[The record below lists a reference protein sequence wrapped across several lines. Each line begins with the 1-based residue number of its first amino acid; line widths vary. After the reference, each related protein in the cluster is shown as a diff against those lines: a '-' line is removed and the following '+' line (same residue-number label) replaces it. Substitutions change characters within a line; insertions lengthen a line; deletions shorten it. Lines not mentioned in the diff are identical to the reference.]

1 MRLEVAFSPQ
11 AVDPDHLAGHTA
23 IVIDILRATTTM
35 CAALHHGAK
44 AVIPTGSP
52 DEARSTARLVE
63 KEGVVLAGER
73 NAVPIPGFDLGNS
86 PGDMTRQRVEDKTVV
101 MSTTNG
107 TQALLAAASA
117 RVVYPGAASNFS
129 LLATRARE
137 ALDADGTLVILC
149 AGRAGAFGLD
159 DAYCAGRLVMAA
171 LKGRARETREGL
183 NDAAIAAVELAGRF
197 GSRWDVPLRL
207 SAAGRQLER
216 LGFSDDI
223 DDAAQEDGFPSLIR
237 FQDGRVTLAP
247 ESP

>member
-1 MRLEVAFSPQ
+1 MRLEVAFSPE
-11 AVDPDHLAGHTA
+11 AVDPDCLAGHTA

-35 CAALHHGAK
+35 CAALHHGAR

-52 DEARSTARLVE
+52 DEARATAQRVE
-63 KEGVVLAGER
+63 KGDVLLAGER

-117 RVVYPGAASNFS
+117 RAVYPGAASNFS
-129 LLATRARE
+129 LLAARARQ
-137 ALDADGTLVILC
+137 AIDADGTLVILC
-149 AGRAGAFGLD
+149 AGRAGTFGLD
-159 DAYCAGRLVMAA
+159 DAYCAGRLVMAT
-171 LKGRARETREGL
+171 LNGGGRDSREGL
-183 NDAAIAAVELAGRF
+183 NDAAIAALELAGRF
-197 GSRWDVPLRL
+197 GARWDVPLRL

-216 LGFSDDI
+216 LGFGDDI
-223 DDAAQEDGFPSLIR
+223 DDAAQEDGFPSFIR

>member
-1 MRLEVAFSPQ
+1 MKLEVAFSPQ
-11 AVDPDHLAGHTA
+11 AVDPDHLSGHTA

-35 CAALHHGAK
+35 CAALHHGAR

-52 DEARSTARLVE
+52 DEARTTARLVE
-63 KEGVVLAGER
+63 KEDVVLAGER

-86 PGDMTRQRVEDKTVV
+86 PCDMTRQRVEDKTVV

-117 RVVYPGAASNFS
+117 RAVYPGAASNFS
-129 LLATRARE
+129 LLATRARQ
-137 ALDADGTLVILC
+137 ALDADGTLLILC

-171 LKGRARETREGL
+171 LNGRDTREGL
-183 NDAAIAAVELAGRF
+183 NDAAIAAVELAGQF
-197 GSRWDVPLRL
+197 GPRWDVPLRL

-216 LGFSDDI
+216 LGLGDDI
-223 DDAAQEDGFPSLIR
+223 DDAAQEDGFASLIR

>member
-1 MRLEVAFSPQ
+1 MRLEVAFSPY
-11 AVDPDHLAGHTA
+11 AVDRDHLAGHTA

-35 CAALHHGAK
+35 CAALHHGAR

-52 DEARSTARLVE
+52 DEARATARLVE
-63 KEGVVLAGER
+63 SGDVVLSGER

-107 TQALLAAASA
+107 TLALLAAAQA
-117 RVVYPGAASNFS
+117 KAVYPGAACNLS
-129 LLATRARE
+129 LLATRARQ

-149 AGRAGAFGLD
+149 AGRAGVFGLD
-159 DAYCAGRLVMAA
+159 DAYCAGRLVIAA
-171 LKGRARETREGL
+171 LEGRDSREGL
-183 NDAAIAAVELAGRF
+183 NDAAIAAVELARRF
-197 GSRWDVPLRL
+197 GSRWDLPLRL
-207 SAAGRQLER
+207 SSAGRQLER
-216 LGFSDDI
+216 LGFGDDI